1 MSSDKPF
8 EPTLSDVLVVRAM
21 LAKTTILPE
30 LVGTILDYAEYWAR
44 SSARAQLNEVIAA
57 RIVGQGEFDYE
68 ENQFL
73 LRSYPVGLTERAYEE
88 EEEEEEDGN
97 AADDDS
103 SSREERF
110 STIIPHPLP
119 VFKEFDRDFFQR
131 AIKNA
136 STFSNPARKI
146 VFRIRSHDQGWT
158 TDDVPGPF
166 VAAKTWFDAGIERF
180 DASSSNGND
189 MKQWTARKLGTIEP
203 QVKEAKDAHEG
214 WDYRFPYTPWK
225 GPYEIQRNRM
235 ASSEFTD
242 YEVTWTCW
250 DVITPDSPEALELM
264 EQGKGRRV
272 GDGRFV
278 RNLKLGDVVTVWGR
292 AMHRGWINTVESV
305 QIDIYWA
312 L

>member
-1 MSSDKPF
+1 MSSDKAF

-44 SSARAQLNEVIAA
+44 SSAKAQLNEVIAA
-57 RIVGQGEFDYE
+57 RLVGQGEFDYE
-68 ENQFL
+68 GTRFL
-73 LRSYPVGLTERAYEE
+73 LRSYPVGLTQRAYED
-88 EEEEEEDGN
+88 EEEEEDEDD
-97 AADDDS
+97 DDDS
-103 SSREERF
+103 SRDERF
-110 STIIPHPLP
+110 STIIPDPQL
-119 VFKEFDRDFFQR
+119 VFKEFDREFFQR

-166 VAAKTWFDAGIERF
+166 MGAKTWFDAGIERF
-180 DASSSNGND
+180 DVSNCTDSND

-203 QVKEAKDAHEG
+203 QVKEAKDTHGG
-214 WDYRFPYTPWK
+214 WDYQFPFTPWK

-235 ASSEFTD
+235 ASSDFTD

-250 DVITPDSPEALELM
+250 DVIAPDSPEAFKMM
-264 EQGKGRRV
+264 EEGKGRRV

-305 QIDIYWA
+305 EIDIYWA